1 MPVNPSE
8 NLSTASEVVD
18 STLSFADRL
27 RSDTSWVQSFTQS
40 GSEVAG
46 FMQGM
51 RDFLLDP
58 LIWIGL
64 LGLTLRILV
73 IYVLASIALRFIH
86 RVARRYVQRFA
97 HLPNLDP
104 RKQRSQT
111 LSNVLTSMARYVIWP
126 IAIITILNEVGIPVT
141 GILATA
147 GVAGLAVGFGAQT
160 LVRDVISGIFLLFD
174 DTLHVGNLVRIGN
187 ETGTVEEIG
196 MRLIKVRKFDG
207 ELLLI
212 PCGELRTFGNRS
224 IGFARAIVQVG
235 LAYEQDTRHV
245 IETMKRVAEEWAN
258 ENKAILLDEKPEVQ
272 GILDFGDSSVGA
284 RIVVRVLPG
293 EQFLAERD
301 LRLRLKETFDK
312 ERIEI
317 PFPRLTIYAQPP
329 A

>member
-1 MPVNPSE
+1 MNPPE
-8 NLSTASEVVD
+8 TEPTLADAVD
-18 STLSFADRL
+18 STLTFADRL
-27 RSDTSWVQSFTQS
+27 RSDSSWASSIATS
-40 GSEVAG
+40 GSDLAG
-46 FMQGM
+46 FLHTAQEV
-51 RDFLLDP
+51 LLDP

-64 LGLTLRILV
+64 IGLTLRILA
-73 IYVLASIALRFIH
+73 IYVLASIALRFIG
-86 RVARRYVQRFA
+86 RVATRYVNRFA

-104 RKQRSQT
+104 RRQRSQT
-111 LSNVLTSMARYVIWP
+111 LTNVLTSMARYVIWP

-196 MRLIKVRKFDG
+196 MRIIKVRKFDG

-245 IETMKRVAEEWAN
+245 IETMKRVAEAWAA

-293 EQFLAERD
+293 EQFLAERE

>member
-1 MPVNPSE
+1 MNPDE
-8 NLSTASEVVD
+8 TQVVLPD
-18 STLSFADRL
+18 SVESTLSFADRL
-27 RSDTSWVQSFTQS
+27 RGDSTWAQSIASS
-40 GSEVAG
+40 GSDLAG
-46 FMQGM
+46 FLSKIQ
-51 RDFLLDP
+51 DVLLDP

-64 LGLTLRILV
+64 VGLVLRILV
-73 IYVLASIALRFIH
+73 IYVLASIALRFIG
-86 RVARRYVQRFA
+86 RVAIRYVNRFA

-126 IAIITILNEVGIPVT
+126 IAIITILNELSIPVT

-196 MRLIKVRKFDG
+196 MRIIKVRKFDG

-224 IGFARAIVQVG
+224 IGFARAIVQLG
-235 LAYEQDTRHV
+235 LAYEQDTRN
-245 IETMKRVAEEWAN
+245 IIDTMRKVAEAWAE

-272 GILDFGDSSVGA
+272 AILDFGDSSVGA
-284 RIVVRVLPG
+284 RIIVRVLPG
-293 EQFLAERD
+293 EQFAAERE
-301 LRLRLKETFDK
+301 LRLRLKETFDR
-312 ERIEI
+312 EGVEI
-317 PFPRLTIYAQPP
+317 PFPRLTVYAQPP

>member
-1 MPVNPSE
+1 MNPSE
-8 NLSTASEVVD
+8 LLPTLPD
-18 STLSFADRL
+18 SADTTLSFADRL
-27 RSDTSWVQSFTQS
+27 RSDSSWVQSITTS
-40 GSEVAG
+40 GSDLAQLLGEIREV
-46 FMQGM
+46 
-51 RDFLLDP
+51 LLDP
-58 LIWIGL
+58 LIWLGL
-64 LGLTLRILV
+64 LGLSLRIL
-73 IYVLASIALRFIH
+73 ILFTLATLALRFIG
-86 RVARRYVQRFA
+86 RVAKRYVNRFA

-111 LSNVLTSMARYVIWP
+111 LANILTSLARYVIWP
-126 IAIITILNEVGIPVT
+126 IALITILNELSIPVT

-160 LVRDVISGIFLLFD
+160 LVRDVISGVFLLFD
-174 DTLHVGNLVRIGN
+174 DTLHVCNLIRYGN

-196 MRLIKVRKFDG
+196 MRIIKVRKFDG

-224 IGFARAIVQVG
+224 IGFARAVVQVG
-235 LAYEQDTRHV
+235 LAYEQDTRK
-245 IETMKRVAEEWAN
+245 IIDTMRRVAEAWAA
-258 ENKAILLDEKPEVQ
+258 ENKAILLDEKPDVQ

-293 EQFLAERD
+293 EQFAAERE

-312 ERIEI
+312 EGVEI
-317 PFPRLTIYAQPP
+317 PFPRLTVYAQPP